1 MKFPFHKIKLF
12 VAILF
17 LVISSTTQAIDLET
31 PLFEQK
37 AVPSLVQDYAR
48 FLSPAQQR
56 DLEAQLNQLSNSTS
70 TQILFVTVPSLLGYE
85 KNDYAAQLGEA
96 WGVGGK
102 ENNGIIILI
111 QPKTANTRGEVSIQV
126 GYGIEPL
133 IPDAIAK
140 RIIEYE
146 MIPAFKKG
154 DNYAGILATITV
166 MKKLT
171 DGEFTADQYLKQ
183 HKKSK
188 KLAPSI
194 MIMLFLGLMFLLRFR
209 SARQYSIGHNI
220 PFWVALSMM
229 SSSSRGGGFSNF
241 SSGGGSFGGGGGFG
255 GFGGGSFGGGGA
267 GGSW

>member
-1 MKFPFHKIKLF
+1 MKFLFHKIKLF
-12 VAILF
+12 VLVLF
-17 LVISSTTQAIDLET
+17 LIISSAVQAVDLNK
-31 PLFEQK
+31 PLFEQE
-37 AVPSLVQDYAR
+37 AVPSLVQDYAN
-48 FLSPAQQR
+48 FLSPNQR
-56 DLEAQLNQLSNSTS
+56 QDLEKQLNQLSNSTS
-70 TQILFVTVPSLLGYE
+70 TQILFVSIPSLLGYE

-102 ENNGIIILI
+102 ENNGIVILI

-154 DNYAGILATITV
+154 DNYAGILAAITV

-171 DGEFTADQYLKQ
+171 DGEFTAKQYLKKHQ
-183 HKKSK
+183 KSK
-188 KLAPSI
+188 KTGSSI
-194 MIMLFLGLMFLLRFR
+194 IVMLIVGLVFFLKFR

-220 PFWVALSMM
+220 PFWIALSMM
-229 SSSSRGGGFSNF
+229 SSSSRTGGFSNF
-241 SSGGGSFGGGGGFG
+241 SSGSGGFG

>member
-1 MKFPFHKIKLF
+1 MKFLFHKIKLF
-12 VAILF
+12 VLVLF
-17 LVISSTTQAIDLET
+17 LIISSAIQAVDLNK
-31 PLFEQK
+31 PLFEQE
-37 AVPSLVQDYAR
+37 AVPSLVQDYAN
-48 FLSPAQQR
+48 FLSPNQR
-56 DLEAQLNQLSNSTS
+56 QDLEKQLNQLSNSTS
-70 TQILFVTVPSLLGYE
+70 TQILFVSIPSLLGYE

-102 ENNGIIILI
+102 ENNGIVILI

-154 DNYAGILATITV
+154 DNYAGILAAITV

-171 DGEFTADQYLKQ
+171 DGEFTAKQYLKKHQ
-183 HKKSK
+183 KSK
-188 KLAPSI
+188 KTGSSI
-194 MIMLFLGLMFLLRFR
+194 IVMLIVGLVFFLKFR

-220 PFWVALSMM
+220 PFWIALSMM
-229 SSSSRGGGFSNF
+229 SSSSRAGGFSNF
-241 SSGGGSFGGGGGFG
+241 SSGSGGFG